1 MALTDGATEL
11 PVRLNLEPVDYP
23 SYEASLI
30 AASSNRQLWRA
41 DRLSAQKVGSQ
52 QAIDLRLPAAVL
64 TPQEFLIRVSGV
76 PARGAPDIVGEYRFT
91 VVR

>member
-1 MALTDGATEL
+1 VALTDGATEL